1 MFQRAVMG
9 TKTSQVRTRNLSA
22 ILVSLLHAKGLS
34 RAQLCDLTGLSATT
48 ITKLTNELIN
58 QELVIEKGII
68 KTSDEPTVG
77 RPQRALYLV
86 PSARYALAIHFNV
99 GFVQIALTDLLGDI
113 QVSEVL
119 QFTEDMPAETVL
131 NDVSQAVHEL
141 LIVQETN
148 IQQIVGVGIAT
159 SGLVNPETGVNI
171 VSPNLG
177 WHDVPLQEYF
187 SNALDLPVVVDNNVR
202 AMALGE
208 AMFGLARDVQSV
220 AFVFSQI
227 GVGAGLVV
235 NGEIYRGGGGGA
247 GEIGHTTIM
256 LHDGEACRCG
266 NTGCLET
273 LVSER
278 AILREAQAIHSRLK
292 SIQDVFAAARSDDA
306 KILNLLQERAEYM
319 GVALANLINIFN
331 PELIVL
337 GGTFADGADL
347 LLPHLKR
354 TIKQRTFG
362 DLGQWVHVQSTKIEA
377 VGLVGAS
384 ALALDAF
391 FYRQP
396 DDMSLAI

>member
-22 ILVSLLHAKGLS
+22 ILVSLLHTNGLS
-34 RAQLCDLTGLSATT
+34 RARLCDLTGLSATT

-58 QELVIEKGII
+58 QELVIEEGIL

-77 RPQRALYLV
+77 RPQRALYLL

-99 GFVQIALTDLLGDI
+99 GFVQIALTNLLGEI

-119 QFTEDMPAETVL
+119 EFTEDSSADTVL
-131 NDVSQAVHEL
+131 REVADAVREL
-141 LIVQETN
+141 LLTHEAN

-159 SGLVNPETGVNI
+159 SGLVDPETGMNV

-177 WHDVPLQEYF
+177 WRDVPLQDYF
-187 SNALDLPVVVDNNVR
+187 SNALNLPVTVDNNVR

-235 NGEIYRGGGGGA
+235 NGEVYRGSRGGA

-256 LHDGEACRCG
+256 LHNGDACRCG

-278 AILREAQAIHSRLK
+278 SILREAQALNPQLK
-292 SIQDVFAAARSDDA
+292 SIADVFVAARTRDE
-306 KILNLLQERAEYM
+306 KILNLLQERAEFM

-337 GGTFADGADL
+337 GGTFAEGADL
-347 LLPHLKR
+347 LLPQLKQ

-362 DLGQWVHVQSTKIEA
+362 NLGQQVHVHSTNFEEI
-377 VGLVGAS
+377 GLVGAA